1 MLAAVGCGNA
11 PAVEL
16 PVPAASPASAEP
28 AAVEVAAP
36 ARVRIP
42 ATGAESSLPAVPL
55 IDGEIQI
62 PPVDQPGQAVWW
74 QDSPR
79 PGELGPA
86 VLLGHV
92 DGVINGEKGHP
103 GVFHGVGDL
112 PPGAEILVDR
122 ADGSTARFEVYKV
135 EQIPKDQHAQAA
147 DRIYGD
153 TAGPEL
159 RLITCGG
166 EFDRATGH
174 YEDNEV
180 VYARGV

>member
-1 MLAAVGCGNA
+1 MFAAVGCGNA
-11 PAVEL
+11 PITDL
-16 PVPAASPASAEP
+16 PLPNPGPAARES

-36 ARVRIP
+36 ARIRIP

-55 IDGEIQI
+55 INGEIQI

-79 PGELGPA
+79 PGATGPA

-103 GVFHGVGDL
+103 GVFHGLSGL
-112 PPGAEILVDR
+112 PAGAEILVDR
-122 ADGSTARFEVYKV
+122 ADGSTARFEVYKI
-135 EQIPKDQHAQAA
+135 ERIPKDEHAQAA
-147 DRIYGD
+147 ERIYGD

-166 EFDRATGH
+166 EFNRATGH

-180 VYARGV
+180 VYARGA